1 MKPHDAMVRGR
12 LDSEAKAKAGVVLAR
27 MGLSMSAAIRLFL
40 AFIAEEQRLPEG
52 LEASWKTGRDFA
64 GRPGEKRKGTRN
76 SRKGQKVFEG
86 LDL

>member
-40 AFIAEEQRLPEG
+40 AFIAEAAQHLPEVVASVVALPG
-52 LEASWKTGRDFA
+52 MDLEACRRRAAELGVPLRIREYMNV
-64 GRPGEKRKGTRN
+64 G
-76 SRKGQKVFEG
+76 
-86 LDL
+86 